1 MSTTEEGKKSMEAA
15 KKRNI
20 AYIENVKNAPAFGLR
35 DKIGYLC
42 GDLGFN
48 SLQVIVNSYLML
60 FCVNIL
66 GMNAVHFAGI
76 VFICKALDA
85 LNDTFIGRTV
95 DRRAPAKNGKMK
107 PYLLWFAVPYAIF
120 TLILFMNV
128 HAMPYAAKIV
138 WVLLIYFFWGIIGT
152 FINVPYGAMSNI
164 ITTNQIERT
173 ELSNFRSIGSF
184 AASMGTTTIAPLLL
198 FDQNNDPI
206 AGRFILLSV
215 ILGVFCTVCLFLAHT
230 LIHERVLV
238 EEVKVN
244 ENGEKINYL
253 QVAKSFLHNRVMIA
267 VVASYVIVKLFIQPV
282 STLNQYVFMT
292 YFQDTSSLAMA
303 SLTTMGP
310 MLLGMVFLK
319 PLVKRFGKK
328 ALVTWP
334 LLGSALMHGANM
346 LLPLGPK
353 EWIFCQ
359 LMASTCITCLNL
371 LLWSLIAD
379 AVDYQAYLTGQRNDG
394 TVYATITFIVFFAA
408 SASTSIIALLLE
420 AVGYDPTLGSMGQ
433 LAGVPEKIKM
443 LGGAWPMIGA
453 LLSFVC
459 FKFIYNVSDARMR
472 EISEELRRKSEE
484 TEERILNENAENE
497 A

>member
-1 MSTTEEGKKSMEAA
+1 MEAA

-206 AGRFILLSV
+206 VGRFILLSV

>member
-1 MSTTEEGKKSMEAA
+1 MEAA

-433 LAGVPEKIKM
+433 MAGVPEKIKM

>member
-1 MSTTEEGKKSMEAA
+1 MEAA

-128 HAMPYAAKIV
+128 HAMPYAAKIA
-138 WVLLIYFFWGIIGT
+138 WVLIIYFFWGIIGT

-359 LMASTCITCLNL
+359 LMASACITCLNL

-394 TVYATITFIVFFAA
+394 TVYATITFIVFLGA

>member
-1 MSTTEEGKKSMEAA
+1 MEAA

-359 LMASTCITCLNL
+359 LMASACITCLNL

-420 AVGYDPTLGSMGQ
+420 AVGYDPMGQ

>member
-1 MSTTEEGKKSMEAA
+1 MEAA

-128 HAMPYAAKIV
+128 HAMPYAAKIA
-138 WVLLIYFFWGIIGT
+138 WVLIIYFFWGIIGT

-359 LMASTCITCLNL
+359 LMASACITCLNL

-472 EISEELRRKSEE
+472 EISEELRRKIEE

>member
-1 MSTTEEGKKSMEAA
+1 MEAA

-128 HAMPYAAKIV
+128 HAMPYAAKIA
-138 WVLLIYFFWGIIGT
+138 WVLIIYFCWGIIGT

-198 FDQNNDPI
+198 FDRNNDPI

>member
-1 MSTTEEGKKSMEAA
+1 MEAA

-128 HAMPYAAKIV
+128 HAMPYAAKIA
-138 WVLLIYFFWGIIGT
+138 WVLIIYFCWGIIGT

-238 EEVKVN
+238 EEVKIN

-359 LMASTCITCLNL
+359 LMASACITCLNL

>member
-1 MSTTEEGKKSMEAA
+1 MEAA

-120 TLILFMNV
+120 TPILFMNV
-128 HAMPYAAKIV
+128 HAMPYAAKIA
-138 WVLLIYFFWGIIGT
+138 WVLIIYFCWGIIGT

-359 LMASTCITCLNL
+359 LMASACITCLDL

>member
-1 MSTTEEGKKSMEAA
+1 MEAA

-128 HAMPYAAKIV
+128 HAMPYAAKIA
-138 WVLLIYFFWGIIGT
+138 WVLIIYFFWGIIGT

-359 LMASTCITCLNL
+359 LMASACITCLNL

-394 TVYATITFIVFFAA
+394 PVYATITFIVFFAA

>member
-1 MSTTEEGKKSMEAA
+1 MEAA

-128 HAMPYAAKIV
+128 HAMPYAAKIA
-138 WVLLIYFFWGIIGT
+138 WVLIIYFCWGIIGT

-198 FDQNNDPI
+198 FDRNNDPI

-238 EEVKVN
+238 EEVKIN

-359 LMASTCITCLNL
+359 LMASACITCLNL

>member
-1 MSTTEEGKKSMEAA
+1 MEAA

-138 WVLLIYFFWGIIGT
+138 WVLLIYFCWGIIGT

-267 VVASYVIVKLFIQPV
+267 VVAQYVIVKLFIQPV

-359 LMASTCITCLNL
+359 LMASACITCLNL

-433 LAGVPEKIKM
+433 MAGVPEKIKM

>member
-1 MSTTEEGKKSMEAA
+1 MEAA

-128 HAMPYAAKIV
+128 HAMPYAAKIA
-138 WVLLIYFFWGIIGT
+138 WVLIIYFCWGIIGT

-238 EEVKVN
+238 EKVKVN

-359 LMASTCITCLNL
+359 LMASACITCLNL

>member
-1 MSTTEEGKKSMEAA
+1 MEAA

-359 LMASTCITCLNL
+359 LMASACITCLNL

-472 EISEELRRKSEE
+472 EMSEELRRKSEE

>member
-1 MSTTEEGKKSMEAA
+1 MEAA

>member
-1 MSTTEEGKKSMEAA
+1 MEAA

-346 LLPLGPK
+346 LLPLGAK

>member
-1 MSTTEEGKKSMEAA
+1 MEAA

-48 SLQVIVNSYLML
+48 SMQVIVNSYLML

-128 HAMPYAAKIV
+128 HAMPYAAKIA
-138 WVLLIYFFWGIIGT
+138 WVLIIYFCWGIIGT

-359 LMASTCITCLNL
+359 LMASACITCLNL

>member
-1 MSTTEEGKKSMEAA
+1 MEAA

-85 LNDTFIGRTV
+85 LNGTFIGRTV

-359 LMASTCITCLNL
+359 LMASACITCLNL

>member
-1 MSTTEEGKKSMEAA
+1 MEAA

-107 PYLLWFAVPYAIF
+107 PYLLWFAVLYAIF

-128 HAMPYAAKIV
+128 HAMPYAAKIA
-138 WVLLIYFFWGIIGT
+138 WVLIIYFFWGIIGT

-359 LMASTCITCLNL
+359 LMASACITCLNL

>member
-1 MSTTEEGKKSMEAA
+1 MEAA

-138 WVLLIYFFWGIIGT
+138 WVLLIYFCWGIIGT

-359 LMASTCITCLNL
+359 LMASACITCLNL

>member
-1 MSTTEEGKKSMEAA
+1 MEAA

-66 GMNAVHFAGI
+66 GMNAVHYAGI

-128 HAMPYAAKIV
+128 HAMPYAAKIA
-138 WVLLIYFFWGIIGT
+138 WVLIIYFCWGIIGT

-359 LMASTCITCLNL
+359 LMASACITCLNL

>member
-1 MSTTEEGKKSMEAA
+1 MEAA

-198 FDQNNDPI
+198 FDQNNDQI

>member
-1 MSTTEEGKKSMEAA
+1 MTH
-15 KKRNI
+15 
-20 AYIENVKNAPAFGLR
+20 L
-35 DKIGYLC
+35 
-42 GDLGFN
+42 LGE
-48 SLQVIVNSYLML
+48 
-60 FCVNIL
+60 
-66 GMNAVHFAGI
+66 
-76 VFICKALDA
+76 
-85 LNDTFIGRTV
+85 
-95 DRRAPAKNGKMK
+95 PAKNGKMK

-128 HAMPYAAKIV
+128 HAMPYAAKIA
-138 WVLLIYFFWGIIGT
+138 WVLIIYFFWGIIGT

-359 LMASTCITCLNL
+359 LMASACITCLNL

>member
-1 MSTTEEGKKSMEAA
+1 MEAA

-472 EISEELRRKSEE
+472 EISEELRRKNEE

>member
-1 MSTTEEGKKSMEAA
+1 MG
-15 KKRNI
+15 I
-20 AYIENVKNAPAFGLR
+20 AHL
-35 DKIGYLC
+35 
-42 GDLGFN
+42 
-48 SLQVIVNSYLML
+48 
-60 FCVNIL
+60 
-66 GMNAVHFAGI
+66 
-76 VFICKALDA
+76 
-85 LNDTFIGRTV
+85 
-95 DRRAPAKNGKMK
+95 
-107 PYLLWFAVPYAIF
+107 
-120 TLILFMNV
+120 
-128 HAMPYAAKIV
+128 
-138 WVLLIYFFWGIIGT
+138 FFWGIIGT

-359 LMASTCITCLNL
+359 LMASACITCLNL

>member
-1 MSTTEEGKKSMEAA
+1 MEAA

-359 LMASTCITCLNL
+359 LMASACITCLNL

-420 AVGYDPTLGSMGQ
+420 AVGYDPALGSMGQ

>member
-1 MSTTEEGKKSMEAA
+1 MEAA

-459 FKFIYNVSDARMR
+459 FKFIYNVAMH
-472 EISEELRRKSEE
+472 E
-484 TEERILNENAENE
+484 
-497 A
+497 

>member
-1 MSTTEEGKKSMEAA
+1 MEAA

-48 SLQVIVNSYLML
+48 SMQVIVNSYLML

-128 HAMPYAAKIV
+128 HAMPYAAKIA
-138 WVLLIYFFWGIIGT
+138 WVLLIYFCWGIIGT

-359 LMASTCITCLNL
+359 LMASACITCLNL

>member
-1 MSTTEEGKKSMEAA
+1 MEAA

-107 PYLLWFAVPYAIF
+107 LYLLWFAVPYAIF

-359 LMASTCITCLNL
+359 LMASACITCLNL

>member
-1 MSTTEEGKKSMEAA
+1 MEAA

-128 HAMPYAAKIV
+128 HAMPYAAKIA
-138 WVLLIYFFWGIIGT
+138 WVLIIYFCWGIIGT

-230 LIHERVLV
+230 LIHECVLV

-282 STLNQYVFMT
+282 STLNPYVFMT

-359 LMASTCITCLNL
+359 LMASACITCLNL

>member
-1 MSTTEEGKKSMEAA
+1 
-15 KKRNI
+15 
-20 AYIENVKNAPAFGLR
+20 
-35 DKIGYLC
+35 
-42 GDLGFN
+42 
-48 SLQVIVNSYLML
+48 
-60 FCVNIL
+60 
-66 GMNAVHFAGI
+66 
-76 VFICKALDA
+76 
-85 LNDTFIGRTV
+85 
-95 DRRAPAKNGKMK
+95 
-107 PYLLWFAVPYAIF
+107 
-120 TLILFMNV
+120 MNV

-328 ALVTWP
+328 ALVTWS

-346 LLPLGPK
+346 LLPLEPK

-359 LMASTCITCLNL
+359 LMASACITCLNL